1 MQKNKDLNRRI
12 LKLAIPNV
20 ISNITVPFVGI
31 VDIALVGRMG
41 SSAYI
46 GGVGF
51 GAMVFTLIYTGL
63 VFLRMGTTGL
73 TAQAYGASEFKEASN
88 SLLRALIFALFAAVL
103 LLLLQVPIKNLLIL
117 NLAGSADALGFAA
130 EYFNYRIWA
139 APATLSVFVF
149 MGWFIG
155 MQNSKIPMIITII
168 ISLTNIILSS
178 FFVVILGMKIEGVA
192 LGTVIAQYTGL
203 IFCFYFFNKKYKRIA
218 SLFDIKSILILEKLK
233 RFFSVS
239 RDIFIRSL
247 LLTGSFFL
255 FNVLSASF
263 GEDIL
268 ALNSMMLQFLW
279 FFAWVTDGFAYAG
292 GTLAGRYIG
301 AKDKI
306 SLRESVSKSVLF
318 GFFLALG
325 FTLIYLFAGQGIM
338 HILTDN
344 SAVIN
349 LAKDYHIWIWIMPL
363 LSFLAFLYDGI
374 YVGATATAKM
384 RNIMIVSVILIYLP
398 ALFALKHYFGNQG
411 MWMAIILLLAA
422 RGIGLK
428 LFLKQSVYGRVLEVP
443 LWTSE
448 INK

>member
-1 MQKNKDLNRRI
+1 
-12 LKLAIPNV
+12 V

-63 VFLRMGTTGL
+63 AFLRMGTTGL

-88 SLLRALIFALFAAVL
+88 SLFRALIFALFAAVL
-103 LLLLQVPIKNLLIL
+103 LILLQVPIKNLLIL
-117 NLAGSADALGFAA
+117 NLDGSVNALGFAA

-155 MQNSKIPMIITII
+155 MQNSRIPMIITII
-168 ISLTNIILSS
+168 ISFTNIVLSS
-178 FFVVILGMKIEGVA
+178 FFVVVLEMKIEGVA

-203 IFCFYFFNKKYKRIA
+203 IFCLYFFNKKYRRIA
-218 SLFDIKSILILEKLK
+218 SLFDIKSILILVKLK

-301 AKDKI
+301 AEDKI
-306 SLRESVSKSVLF
+306 SLREAVNKSVLF

-325 FTLIYLFAGQGIM
+325 FTLIYLFAGQGII

-344 SAVIN
+344 PAVIH
-349 LAKDYHIWIWIMPL
+349 LAKDYHIWIWIMPV

-398 ALFALKHYFGNQG
+398 ALFVLKYYFGNQG
-411 MWMAIILLLAA
+411 MWMAIMLLLAA

-428 LFLKQSVYGRVLEVP
+428 VFLKQSVYGKVF
-443 LWTSE
+443 
-448 INK
+448 KK